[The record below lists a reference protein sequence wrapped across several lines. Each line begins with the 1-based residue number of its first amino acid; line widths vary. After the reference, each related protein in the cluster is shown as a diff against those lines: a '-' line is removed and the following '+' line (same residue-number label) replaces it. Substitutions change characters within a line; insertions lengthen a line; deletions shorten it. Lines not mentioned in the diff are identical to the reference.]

1 MRKSELME
9 LIGKNVRHYWT
20 ERKMTQDE
28 LSNIIG
34 KNGCDFKAGR
44 GIGCKGASLLQGLYD
59 RFF

>member
-9 LIGKNVRHYWT
+9 LIGKNVRHYRT

-34 KNGCDFKAGR
+34 KNPSAIYNTIGTCLK
-44 GIGCKGASLLQGLYD
+44 GIICQ
-59 RFF
+59 